1 MENKDMVHYF
11 GYINGDDLELLKEHW
26 PDKQATYEDII
37 NSSREKV
44 ESVIAEQRSHYFK
57 KIDKLKKDID
67 LFERFEMHCRN
78 NPFYGVDEDDRLKL
92 CETVNALV
100 WVVLVKF
107 FGLNKDTPLN
117 KGLKKIQDEN
127 SKTIQKLHKSL
138 LNYKLYEY
146 EGILKKFQKIMENM
160 SK

>member
-1 MENKDMVHYF
+1 MEHEDMAHYF
-11 GYINGDDLELLKEHW
+11 NYIKGDELELLKEHW

-44 ESVIAEQRSHYFK
+44 ESVIKDQRKYYFN
-57 KIDKLKKDID
+57 KIDILKKDIGIFGE
-67 LFERFEMHCRN
+67 FEKHCRDK
-78 NPFYGVDEDDRLKL
+78 PYYGIDENDRRKL
-92 CETVNALV
+92 CETVSAPV
-100 WVVLVKF
+100 WVVLVRYF
-107 FGLNKDTPLN
+107 ELDRNTPLN

-127 SKTIQKLHKSL
+127 SKTIQRLHSSL
-138 LNYKLYEY
+138 LQNKLYEY